1 MPKSSRYEQRGVSA
15 DKSEV
20 HAAIQQM
27 DKGLFPLAFCKV
39 LPDLVGGDAG
49 FVNLMHADTAGTK
62 VILAYLYWR
71 ETGDLSVWEGIVQ
84 DALVMNL
91 DDLAAVGCTND
102 FVISSTIGR
111 NKHLIP
117 GEVLQVLIEAQL
129 SFAAKMEKYGIR
141 LHLSGGE
148 TADVGDVVRTADV
161 GFTAFA
167 RLARS
172 ELIVNDI
179 RPGDVVVGWASFG
192 QCAYEEE
199 YNSGIGSNGLTS
211 ARHDMLNKYYAE
223 HYPESYDPA
232 TPFDLV
238 YTGPYR
244 LTDEVEIEGADKMP
258 VGKLLLS
265 PTRTYLPVL
274 RALLPE
280 LPPEAIHGIIHCTGG
295 GQTKVSKF
303 LKPGV
308 KVVKDQLFPVP
319 PLFSLIQKHSGTST
333 EEMYQVFNMG
343 HRMELYAAPEFA
355 DRIIAAAKAFDI
367 DARVVGHVEEGE
379 GVELMWGLRP

>member
-355 DRIIAAAKAFDI
+355 DQIIAAAKAFDI